1 MDELLATYVRQE
13 VTNWIQATQ
22 ERSPEPGEIDQV
34 TATVTRLAD
43 DFIGTQVTN
52 ALS

>member
-1 MDELLATYVRQE
+1 MNDLERYVRQE
-13 VTNWIQATQ
+13 VADWIEKVL
-22 ERSPEPGEIDQV
+22 ERAPQPDEIDKL

-43 DFIGTQVTN
+43 DFIGTQILN

>member
-1 MDELLATYVRQE
+1 MDDLERYVRQA
-13 VTNWIQATQ
+13 VVDWIQVVQ
-22 ERSPEPGEIDQV
+22 ERSPQPGEIDQV

-43 DFIGTQVTN
+43 DFIGTQVMN

>member
-1 MDELLATYVRQE
+1 MDGLERHVRQA
-13 VTNWIQATQ
+13 VSDWIQVIQ
-22 ERSPEPGEIDQV
+22 ERSPQPDEIDQV

-43 DFIGTQVTN
+43 DFIGTQILN

>member
-1 MDELLATYVRQE
+1 MDSLERHVRHA
-13 VTNWIQATQ
+13 VTDWIQVIQ
-22 ERSPEPGEIDQV
+22 ERSPQPGEIDQV

-43 DFIGTQVTN
+43 DFIGTQVMK

>member
-1 MDELLATYVRQE
+1 MDLLEQHVRQRVAVWIEE
-13 VTNWIQATQ
+13 VQ

-34 TATVTRLAD
+34 TAAVTKLAD
-43 DFIGTQVTN
+43 DYIGTQVCY

>member
-1 MDELLATYVRQE
+1 MHDLDRHVRQE
-13 VTNWIQATQ
+13 VTNWIQVIQ
-22 ERSPEPGEIDQV
+22 ERSPQPGEINQV

-43 DFIGTQVTN
+43 DFIGTQVMN

>member
-1 MDELLATYVRQE
+1 MHDLEHHVRQE
-13 VTNWIQATQ
+13 VTNWIQVVQ
-22 ERSPEPGEIDQV
+22 ERSPQPGEIDQV

-43 DFIGTQVTN
+43 DFIGTQVLN